1 MRCEGCGAEVLLG
14 SAHCGSCG
22 RSLLGGSSGVTV
34 TDVGASS
41 RLPPPPATFDAPP
54 PPPSGWTLA
63 DGAARQA
70 LLPPPPAKGAH
81 LGSALGAP
89 KDKKG
94 CGCGVVAV
102 IGVGIVI
109 AAIVAIV
116 AVAVDTSRG
125 ERLTGPELA
134 LGATV
139 DFEIGADDTGVHA
152 LELGESAVTITV
164 RSDDAGFDPKLRV
177 TEADGTFL
185 GQNDDAIGLDSQ
197 LSLTLAE
204 GADLVVEVTEFG
216 GDAGRY
222 EVEVSS
228 GIAGPPIDPDDF
240 EAGERVVVGELPV
253 DEPVEQH
260 LGADDV
266 AVHHLSGFEGRVS
279 ITVAGIEDFDPVLR
293 VVDADGVVVG
303 ENDDTD
309 GRDSFLTFVL
319 SPDDELDVEVRE
331 FSGDPGFYRIR
342 LQRGDGSQPAVAL
355 GDPLFLGQP
364 VVGEV
369 FEDQVV
375 RHDFSGDGAVVDVTV
390 VGLQGFDPM
399 VRVIGPDGE
408 VLAENDDDDGLNS
421 HVEVQLP
428 GAVPVTIEVLGF
440 ADRGGRYEV
449 TVT

>member
-1 MRCEGCGAEVLLG
+1 VRCEGCGAEVLLG

-22 RSLLGGSSGVTV
+22 RSLLGGSPSP
-34 TDVGASS
+34 APSPA
-41 RLPPPPATFDAPP
+41 LPPPPSFDAPP

-70 LLPPPPAKGAH
+70 LLPPPPTKGAH
-81 LGSALGAP
+81 LGSVLGAP

-102 IGVGIVI
+102 IGVGVVI

-116 AVAVDTSRG
+116 VVAVDTSRG
-125 ERLTGPELA
+125 ERLTGPDLT
-134 LGATV
+134 LGDTV

-152 LELGESAVTITV
+152 LELGEGAVTITV
-164 RSDDAGFDPKLRV
+164 RSDDAGFDPELRI

-197 LSLTLAE
+197 LSLTLTE

-216 GDAGRY
+216 GDAGAY

-228 GIAGPPIDPDDF
+228 GLAGPAIDVDDV
-240 EAGERVVVGELPV
+240 EAGERVLVGDLTV
-253 DEPVEQH
+253 DESVQEV
-260 LGADDV
+260 LGSDDV

-279 ITVAGIEDFDPVLR
+279 IRVAGVDDFDPVLR
-293 VVDADGVVVG
+293 VVDEEGTVLG
-303 ENDDTD
+303 ENDDFE

-319 SPDDELDVEVRE
+319 SPSDELDVEVRE
-331 FSGDPGFYRIR
+331 FSGDPGAYSIR
-342 LQRGDGSQPAVAL
+342 LQRGDGTQPAVAL

-369 FEDQVV
+369 LEDQVV

-399 VRVIGPDGE
+399 VRVIGPGGE